1 VDVCCA
7 GTAGAIAQEPAPST
21 ARNVHPDVA
30 LPNAGVDVIGRIARQ
45 SSGNFL
51 GLALFNSVLGTDAVG

>member
-1 VDVCCA
+1 
-7 GTAGAIAQEPAPST
+7 
-21 ARNVHPDVA
+21 VHPDVA